1 MGKTENGTVT
11 RSEESITLVTAYRFP
26 HHSSR
31 SFTFVQDDALWFFS
45 PWVRILRWR
54 SEWRLAIRRHSALLA
69 DGSQLTANSSQLI
82 ADSFYLLTVSLT
94 MTPYHP
100 RLFWTGARIPCG
112 KDGKR
117 NSDTEWR
124 IYYPDESLP
133 ISSLCQWI
141 ICYPND
147 MKKRGN
153 KKEMPAA
160 INAAGISF
168 IVCIQ

>member
-1 MGKTENGTVT
+1 MMLSVSPSLWCLTVSRHSERGQECFVGKTENGTVT
-11 RSEESITLVTAYRFP
+11 RSEESITLVTAYRFS

-54 SEWRLAIRRHSALLA
+54 SEWRLVIRRHSALLA

-100 RLFWTGARIPCG
+100 RLFWTGARYLVG
-112 KDGKR
+112 K
-117 NSDTEWR
+117 TENRAVTWSE
-124 IYYPDESLP
+124 ESV
-133 ISSLCQWI
+133 IRMTWK
-141 ICYPND
+141 
-147 MKKRGN
+147 MWK
-153 KKEMPAA
+153 
-160 INAAGISF
+160 
-168 IVCIQ
+168 

>member
-1 MGKTENGTVT
+1 MMPYRIPSFRTGVRMLCGKDGKRNSDTEWRIYYAGD
-11 RSEESITLVTAYRFP
+11 SLS
-26 HHSSR
+26 
-31 SFTFVQDDALWFFS
+31 FFS
-45 PWVRILRWR
+45 PQQQILRWR
-54 SEWRLAIRRHSALLA
+54 SEWRLVIRRHSALLA

-124 IYYPDESLP
+124 IYYAGESLP